1 MTENVVAQAIRATR
15 DGLFYYARS
24 GGGDREGRLEVDF
37 LARRNGM
44 TTPIEVKSGNYRS
57 HSSLDKFRRKFGNR
71 IGEPIILYT
80 KDVMEKDG
88 ILHLPLCMASIL

>member
-1 MTENVVAQAIRATR
+1 
-15 DGLFYYARS
+15 
-24 GGGDREGRLEVDF
+24 
-37 LARRNGM
+37 M
-44 TTPIEVKSGNYRS
+44 TTPIEVKSGSYRS